1 MITVREDYINKIN
14 DDLTNKD
21 TATRLHRFILAVGL
35 LLGRVNEFNDM
46 DINDVLSEIYAYIEK
61 KENEN

>member
-35 LLGRVNEFNDM
+35 LPGRVNEFNDM